1 MKNPCQWLVARRWH
15 QVSRLLKCGFT
26 VCTLFVRSP
35 KQAFPIKE
43 KPFALGGCAIRSIC
57 NQFRVCDA
65 RFCFNKNTNKCKKSK
80 GLSARFSVRNT
91 RARNQGCGDSESVG
105 YQ

>member
-43 KPFALGGCAIRSIC
+43 KQFALGGCAIRSTC
-57 NQFRVCDA
+57 NQFRVCE
-65 RFCFNKNTNKCKKSK
+65 
-80 GLSARFSVRNT
+80 ARFSFNKYLNNRKKLIITSAVFTERKQ
-91 RARNQGCGDSESVG
+91 RAQKRSCVDFESID